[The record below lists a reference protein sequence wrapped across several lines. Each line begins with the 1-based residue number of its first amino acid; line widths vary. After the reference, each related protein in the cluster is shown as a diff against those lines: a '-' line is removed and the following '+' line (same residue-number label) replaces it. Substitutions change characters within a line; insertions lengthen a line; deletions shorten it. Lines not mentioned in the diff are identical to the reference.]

1 MADKREDKGTDEGQE
16 KQKPFIR
23 EKIVR
28 QPPSGRQIMR
38 KILLVGVCAV
48 VFGTAAAVCFSAVKP
63 IADRAFGPEETEQ
76 EPITIAKDEPEAQQ
90 PVQTECA
97 PVPEET
103 EPVEDMVRSEME
115 KYPYS
120 MDDLN
125 RLYGNLNTL
134 VEENEGCVASVHSIQ
149 RETDW
154 FDNPIETTGQYS
166 GVVISCTRGE
176 ILVLVPDEAVDT
188 ADSIEVSFSGGTI
201 LPGTVKQK
209 DSVADMALVSV
220 NAAELEDRQYER
232 IKELPLGNSY
242 GVRQGDLVVAIG
254 SPAGVTGSSG
264 YGAISYVVRS
274 TKAVDGSTRIFYTD
288 TAADSQAGTFL
299 INTDGELIGWAV
311 DDYGQEDH
319 SSMTAVMSVSD
330 YKGALELMSNGLPV
344 PYFGILGQ
352 EITVAMAQ
360 KGMPKGIY
368 ISESVMDSPAYN
380 AGLQPGDILTKLGDM
395 PVTNLKEFQG
405 QVEKLQ
411 AGTKIIVNVQ
421 RSNGKDEYREIP
433 FEITVGTR

>member
-1 MADKREDKGTDEGQE
+1 M
-16 KQKPFIR
+16 
-23 EKIVR
+23 
-28 QPPSGRQIMR
+28 
-38 KILLVGVCAV
+38 L
-48 VFGTAAAVCFSAVKP
+48 SAVKP

-188 ADSIEVSFSGGTI
+188 ADSIEVSF
-201 LPGTVKQK
+201 Q
-209 DSVADMALVSV
+209 
-220 NAAELEDRQYER
+220 AE
-232 IKELPLGNSY
+232 
-242 GVRQGDLVVAIG
+242 
-254 SPAGVTGSSG
+254 
-264 YGAISYVVRS
+264 
-274 TKAVDGSTRIFYTD
+274 
-288 TAADSQAGTFL
+288 
-299 INTDGELIGWAV
+299 
-311 DDYGQEDH
+311 
-319 SSMTAVMSVSD
+319 
-330 YKGALELMSNGLPV
+330 
-344 PYFGILGQ
+344 
-352 EITVAMAQ
+352 
-360 KGMPKGIY
+360 
-368 ISESVMDSPAYN
+368 
-380 AGLQPGDILTKLGDM
+380 
-395 PVTNLKEFQG
+395 
-405 QVEKLQ
+405 
-411 AGTKIIVNVQ
+411 
-421 RSNGKDEYREIP
+421 P
-433 FEITVGTR
+433 FFRVL

>member
-38 KILLVGVCAV
+38 KILMTGACAV

-254 SPAGVTGSSG
+254 SPGRCDRFQWIRCYFLCSAQHKSG
-264 YGAISYVVRS
+264 RRKYQDLLYGYSGRFP
-274 TKAVDGSTRIFYTD
+274 G
-288 TAADSQAGTFL
+288 G
-299 INTDGELIGWAV
+299 N
-311 DDYGQEDH
+311 
-319 SSMTAVMSVSD
+319 
-330 YKGALELMSNGLPV
+330 LP
-344 PYFGILGQ
+344 Y
-352 EITVAMAQ
+352 
-360 KGMPKGIY
+360 
-368 ISESVMDSPAYN
+368 
-380 AGLQPGDILTKLGDM
+380 
-395 PVTNLKEFQG
+395 
-405 QVEKLQ
+405 
-411 AGTKIIVNVQ
+411 
-421 RSNGKDEYREIP
+421 
-433 FEITVGTR
+433 

>member
-38 KILLVGVCAV
+38 KILMTGACAV

-134 VEENEGCVASVHSIQ
+134 VEENEGCLASVHSIQ
-149 RETDW
+149 
-154 FDNPIETTGQYS
+154 
-166 GVVISCTRGE
+166 
-176 ILVLVPDEAVDT
+176 
-188 ADSIEVSFSGGTI
+188 
-201 LPGTVKQK
+201 
-209 DSVADMALVSV
+209 M
-220 NAAELEDRQYER
+220 
-232 IKELPLGNSY
+232 
-242 GVRQGDLVVAIG
+242 
-254 SPAGVTGSSG
+254 
-264 YGAISYVVRS
+264 
-274 TKAVDGSTRIFYTD
+274 
-288 TAADSQAGTFL
+288 
-299 INTDGELIGWAV
+299 
-311 DDYGQEDH
+311 
-319 SSMTAVMSVSD
+319 
-330 YKGALELMSNGLPV
+330 
-344 PYFGILGQ
+344 
-352 EITVAMAQ
+352 
-360 KGMPKGIY
+360 
-368 ISESVMDSPAYN
+368 
-380 AGLQPGDILTKLGDM
+380 
-395 PVTNLKEFQG
+395 
-405 QVEKLQ
+405 
-411 AGTKIIVNVQ
+411 
-421 RSNGKDEYREIP
+421 
-433 FEITVGTR
+433 

>member
-1 MADKREDKGTDEGQE
+1 MADKREDKGTDEGRE
-16 KQKPFIR
+16 KRRQFIR

-28 QPPSGRQIMR
+28 QPPSWRQIMR
-38 KILLVGVCAV
+38 KILLTGGYAA
-48 VFGTAAAVCFSAVKP
+48 VFGTVSAICFSAVKP
-63 IADRAFGPEETEQ
+63 EADRFFGPKETEPD
-76 EPITIAKDEPEAQQ
+76 PITIAKDEPEVWQ
-90 PVQTECA
+90 PSETECTSA
-97 PVPEET
+97 PEET

-115 KYPYS
+115 KYLYS

-166 GVVISCTRGE
+166 GVVISRTRGE
-176 ILVLVPDEAVDT
+176 ILVLVPDEAVAT

-209 DSVADMALVSV
+209 DSVAAMALVSV
-220 NAAELEDRQYER
+220 SAAEMEDRQYDR

-242 GVRQGDLVVAIG
+242 GVKRGDLVIAIG

-264 YGAISYVVRS
+264 YGTVSYVMRS
-274 TKAVDGSTRIFYTD
+274 TKAVDGSTRMFYTD
-288 TAADSQAGTFL
+288 AAGDTKAGTFL
-299 INTDGELIGWAV
+299 INTEGELIGWAV
-311 DDYGQEDH
+311 DDYSQEDD
-319 SSMTAVMSVSD
+319 SSMTAVTSVSD

-352 EITVAMAQ
+352 EITAAMAQ

-368 ISESVMDSPAYN
+368 ISEAVTDSPAYN
-380 AGLQPGDILTKLGDM
+380 AGLQPGDILTKLGDV

-411 AGTKIIVNVQ
+411 TGTKIMVNVQ
-421 RSNGKDEYREIP
+421 RSNGKDGYREIP
-433 FEITVGTR
+433 FEVVVGTR

>member
-1 MADKREDKGTDEGQE
+1 MADKREDKGTDEGWE
-16 KQKPFIR
+16 KQRQFIQ

-28 QPPSGRQIMR
+28 QPPSRRQILG
-38 KILLVGVCAV
+38 KILFTGVCGII
-48 VFGTAAAVCFSAVKP
+48 FGTAAAVCFSAVKP
-63 IADRAFGPEETEQ
+63 AAERIFGPEETEP
-76 EPITIAKDEPEAQQ
+76 EPITITKDEPEIQQ
-90 PVQTECA
+90 PAQTESA
-97 PVPEET
+97 PAAEES

-125 RLYGNLNTL
+125 RLCGNLNAL

-149 RETDW
+149 REMDW

-166 GVVISCTRGE
+166 GVVISRTRGE
-176 ILVLVPDEAVDT
+176 ILVLVPDEAVAT

-220 NAAELEDRQYER
+220 NAAEMEDRQYDR
-232 IKELPLGNSY
+232 IKELSLGNSY
-242 GVRQGDLVVAIG
+242 GVKQGDLVVAIG

-264 YGAISYVVRS
+264 YGIVSYVVR
-274 TKAVDGSTRIFYTD
+274 TTAAVDGSTRIFYTD
-288 TAADSQAGTFL
+288 TAADPQAGTFL

-311 DDYGQEDH
+311 DNYGREDN

-330 YKGALELMSNGLPV
+330 YKGVLELMSNGLPV

-352 EITVAMAQ
+352 EITAAMAQ

-368 ISESVMDSPAYN
+368 ISEAVMDSPAYN
-380 AGLQPGDILTKLGDM
+380 AGLQPGDILTKLGDV
-395 PVTNLKEFQG
+395 PVANLKEFQG

-411 AGTKIIVNVQ
+411 TGTKIIVNVQ

-433 FEITVGTR
+433 FEVTVGTR